1 MGIRY
6 VTQQREPPGGV
17 RRCAGRA
24 VSSLSCRPKGV
35 CRVDSDGFSRYRE
48 ALLLDGAL
56 SGCFFTK
63 KSGTA
68 EIFFVSFMQVFLL
81 RKRDFFC
88 SLLTP
93 AKGRKTDE
101 KF

>member
-1 MGIRY
+1 MTQKTLMGIRY

-63 KSGTA
+63 KEWYRGDILRLFYAS
-68 EIFFVSFMQVFLL
+68 FFV
-81 RKRDFFC
+81 
-88 SLLTP
+88 
-93 AKGRKTDE
+93 A
-101 KF
+101 